1 MILLPLLALFLGIF
15 VSGLVH
21 DWCYDEPPTTDNAG
35 GTRPDATTT
44 T

>member
-15 VSGLVH
+15 VIGLVH
-21 DWCYDEPPTTDNAG
+21 DWRYDEPPATGNTG